1 MARTGLQ
8 LTKIYLVI
16 NIIMDTDTKL
26 MLSKCAELC
35 EKVYSEELDY
45 IVDESVP
52 GYQIFA
58 IEGTKEKIDWF
69 TNIKFLFRANG
80 MHRGFKA
87 NAERTMVR
95 AIANGHK
102 LNDDKKLVLTG
113 HSLGGASAVCLA
125 DLLKER
131 FPDLTIVT
139 FGAPRPGNR
148 CLRDRLASFEH
159 YRYRHGDDIVPLTP
173 PWLTGYVHTA
183 PVIMLEDANDRLL
196 DRIQDHNIGSY
207 RIQLNKYL
215 LSI

>member
-1 MARTGLQ
+1 
-8 LTKIYLVI
+8 
-16 NIIMDTDTKL
+16 MDSDTKL
-26 MLSKCAELC
+26 LLSKCAELC

-45 IVDESVP
+45 IVDESIP

-95 AIANGHK
+95 AISKGHSLK
-102 LNDDKKLVLTG
+102 DDKKLVLAG

-125 DLLKER
+125 DLLRER

-148 CLRDRLASFEH
+148 CLRERLH
-159 YRYRHGDDIVPLTP
+159 KLTQYRYRHGDDIVPLTP

-196 DRIQDHNIGSY
+196 DRIQDHNISSY
-207 RIQLNKYL
+207 REQLNKYL
-215 LSI
+215 LTL